1 MLLRQS
7 TGMAHLRGGSMS
19 RGPAA
24 SRIESTRAINNS
36 LLRCK
41 ILLECGS
48 TGDFTYDH
56 FLSQGQGER
65 SPRPTP
71 SVLPGSRART
81 ATALSHADHALDL
94 ASYYDQP
101 QLVAKS
107 QLFRGHC
114 FRRMAQWDKAYWC
127 YIRAASVREFAA
139 DKGPEGLE
147 ALTKECQR
155 RMGRWRESYYS
166 SASEEVSSEYGTDEV
181 AGLRSR
187 QEGVSETPAASD
199 SSIEGRLDPT
209 GKGKEKE
216 IYPLELDLSDD
227 DQHNRGYRRSSDNC
241 VKETTDTVSGF
252 PSLRSRRSSEAVD
265 DTPTATSF
273 KERMKSHFARVK
285 SKDAAL
291 PTTSSRDLS
300 EEQLELQRSE
310 QQRDVEGF
318 GPGEMLS
325 TELSHSSLSPANRTA
340 SQHQHDKNEVCCTCD
355 DKTSRSDRQ
364 QPTELKRE
372 PWWWVMQTGFYYLVY
387 RVCCDFATA
396 VHNGSQL
403 SRWFVL
409 GMMYLGS
416 WLSSGAARLAIGKVA
431 VWVDRDAARS
441 LFGKMEQEFWKGYEA
456 VQSVMADAA
465 FKLGKTK

>member
-1 MLLRQS
+1 
-7 TGMAHLRGGSMS
+7 MS

-181 AGLRSR
+181 AVREERISSHTFGCPDTKFFERDSIGDADSEISSRQRRSMRRDSMSTRPFWVVDEHGRGVRRLTTVPILRS
-187 QEGVSETPAASD
+187 V
-199 SSIEGRLDPT
+199 EGRW
-209 GKGKEKE
+209 
-216 IYPLELDLSDD
+216 I
-227 DQHNRGYRRSSDNC
+227 
-241 VKETTDTVSGF
+241 SGR
-252 PSLRSRRSSEAVD
+252 PR
-265 DTPTATSF
+265 
-273 KERMKSHFARVK
+273 
-285 SKDAAL
+285 
-291 PTTSSRDLS
+291 
-300 EEQLELQRSE
+300 
-310 QQRDVEGF
+310 
-318 GPGEMLS
+318 
-325 TELSHSSLSPANRTA
+325 
-340 SQHQHDKNEVCCTCD
+340 
-355 DKTSRSDRQ
+355 
-364 QPTELKRE
+364 
-372 PWWWVMQTGFYYLVY
+372 
-387 RVCCDFATA
+387 
-396 VHNGSQL
+396 
-403 SRWFVL
+403 
-409 GMMYLGS
+409 
-416 WLSSGAARLAIGKVA
+416 
-431 VWVDRDAARS
+431 
-441 LFGKMEQEFWKGYEA
+441 
-456 VQSVMADAA
+456 
-465 FKLGKTK
+465 